1 MRSIIT
7 RTSPSLC
14 KFHIQPLTRSHF
26 VSTKLKLAE
35 EKIEEY
41 RLEIDHRKA
50 ENYGFASMAAV
61 PYAHT
66 VAHMLRNKKPM
77 GTVVTL
83 APNPKDIV
91 SWFCYCFFLL
101 MRWRMTMYF
110 SPLSFKIWENINKSD
125 ATLARKRTMGWVY
138 LFLVCSIN
146 TVPLLVVSFLA
157 NLASVRPPPHPSP
170 PTPNQ
175 H

>member
-91 SWFCYCFFLL
+91 SFF
-101 MRWRMTMYF
+101 F
-110 SPLSFKIWENINKSD
+110 
-125 ATLARKRTMGWVY
+125 
-138 LFLVCSIN
+138 
-146 TVPLLVVSFLA
+146 TVFRFMFEGGVDSG
-157 NLASVRPPPHPSP
+157 N
-170 PTPNQ
+170 
-175 H
+175 